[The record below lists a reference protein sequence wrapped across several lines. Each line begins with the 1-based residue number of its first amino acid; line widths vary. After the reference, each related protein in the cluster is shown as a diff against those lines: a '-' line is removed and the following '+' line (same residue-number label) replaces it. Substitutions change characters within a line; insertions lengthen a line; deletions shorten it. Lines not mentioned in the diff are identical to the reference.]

1 MKLLNVLCFM
11 FLSFPLL
18 SQDVNRYAKDQ
29 LVFQFSANYQVDAE
43 TAIKQMTFG
52 YRSLDLLNAQLG
64 LASIQLTGNRHT
76 KNTFVLTYAT
86 PMDIPALVDA
96 YKQLT
101 FFEFVEP
108 NFIGTTTGKQG
119 FLPILPNDA
128 FFGRQYALVN
138 DGSFFLGNVTADADI
153 DMEDAWDIEQGS
165 SDIIVA
171 VLDNG
176 CKIDHPEFAG
186 RIWTNPGE
194 VNSGSDTDNN
204 GYADDI
210 NGWDFAYDDNDP
222 DDAYG
227 HGTNVTG
234 ILAATG
240 NNGIG
245 YAGVDWNCQIM
256 PIKII
261 NDDDFGFFTWW
272 AEGIYYAVD
281 NGADVINMSVVGYD
295 FSSNLNAAVNYAR
308 NNGVLIVASAGND
321 DTSSPG
327 YPAGY
332 TNAMAIA
339 SSDPDDERTD
349 PFFWDNSSGSNFGDY
364 IDIIAPGN
372 FMYGLSYN
380 SNTNYNS
387 YWGGT
392 SQASP
397 LVAGVAALLLA
408 QNPGRSPDDLVQIL
422 TSTAEDQV
430 GRPTEDTPGY
440 DIYHGHGRL
449 NAFQA
454 LSQIATSVDD
464 PSISAPAIRLFPNP
478 ATDQVQFELPEAG
491 VRELVIRDAVGQL
504 MDRVYVIPG
513 SNLVELSL
521 DGWTSGAYFVSAVLV
536 DGSIQRAEHLVV
548 TR

>member
-1 MKLLNVLCFM
+1 MKICTTLFLVVLT
-11 FLSFPLL
+11 FPLL
-18 SQDVNRYAKDQ
+18 AQDFQRFADDQ
-29 LVFQFSANYQVDAE
+29 LVFQFNVDHPVDATLVE
-43 TAIKQMTFG
+43 DQLTFG
-52 YRSLDLLNAQLG
+52 YPDLDALNRQWGVSKAK
-64 LASIQLTGNRHT
+64 LTGNPHT
-76 KNTFVLTYAT
+76 KNTFVLTFSAAQ
-86 PMDIPALVDA
+86 DIRAVVQA
-96 YKQLT
+96 YTDLDLFT
-101 FFEFVEP
+101 FVEP
-108 NFIGTTTGKQG
+108 NFIGSTTGQQG
-119 FLPILPNDA
+119 YLPLIPNDGL
-128 FFGRQYALVN
+128 FFRQYALVN
-138 DGSFFLGNVTADADI
+138 DGSFTLSNAFNDADI
-153 DMEDAWDIEQGS
+153 DMDEAWDIEQGS

-176 CKIDHPEFAG
+176 CRIEHPEFAG
-186 RIWTNPGE
+186 RIW
-194 VNSGSDTDNN
+194 VNEDETASGSDSDNN
-204 GYADDI
+204 GFDDDI

-245 YAGVDWNCQIM
+245 YAGVDWNCTIM

-281 NGADVINMSVVGYD
+281 NGAHVLNMSVGGYD
-295 FSSNLNAAVNYAR
+295 FSSNLNSAVNYAR
-308 NNGVLIVASAGND
+308 NNGVLIVSSAGND
-321 DTSSPG
+321 DTGNPI

-339 SSDPDDERTD
+339 SNDPDDDRTD
-349 PFFWDNSSGSNFGDY
+349 PFFWDVNSGSNFGNH
-364 IDIIAPGN
+364 IDMIAPGN
-372 FMYGLSYN
+372 YMYGLSYN
-380 SNTNYNS
+380 SNFNYNT

-408 QNPGRSPDDLVQIL
+408 QDPSRSPEDLIQIL
-422 TSTAEDQV
+422 TSTAEDEV
-430 GRPTEDTPGY
+430 GRPIEDTPGF

-454 LSQIATSVDD
+454 LSQIATSVEE
-464 PSISAPAIRLFPNP
+464 PEASAPAIGVFPNP
-478 ATDQVQFELPEAG
+478 AANQVQFELPDAG
-491 VRELVIRDAVGQL
+491 VRELVIRDVAGQL
-504 MDRVYVIPG
+504 VDRVYVVPG

-521 DGWTSGAYFVSAVLV
+521 DGWSNGAYFVSAVLV
-536 DGSIQRAEHLVV
+536 DGSIRRAERLVV